1 MIEGHGDDMYRYGSA
16 PKTNFSSNIYSHA
29 DLSGLTSHL
38 AGRLGVIGS
47 YPEPEAYS
55 LERAVA
61 RHCNIP
67 PENVMVTS
75 GATEAIYLTAQTFR
89 GTEAAVLQPT
99 FREYADACTIHG
111 CHVTSFYTLPAADC
125 DYRLP
130 HNIRMCWICN
140 PNNPTGTVLDKEHVL
155 NLIGNNSEVLFVFD
169 QSYEDFTLRPLL
181 SAAETLAFDNV
192 LLLHSMTKRYCVPGI
207 RLGFI
212 TGNDGLLSRL
222 RSNRMPWSVN
232 AVAIEAGL
240 YLLEH
245 GVDNIPPLESRLLEA
260 QRLRSK
266 LNALGAL
273 EAWNTDTHFM
283 LVQLRTGRAS
293 ALKDYLMHNHGLLI
307 RDASNF
313 EGLDDRFFRIA
324 AQDPDENDTLVQ
336 AVADWL
342 ME

>member
-1 MIEGHGDDMYRYGSA
+1 MIEGHGDDIYRYGDA

-29 DLSGLTSHL
+29 DLSGLKAHL
-38 AGRLGVIGS
+38 AHCLDVIGR

-61 RHCNIP
+61 RHCDIP

-99 FREYADACTIHG
+99 FREYADACTMHG
-111 CHVTSFYTLPAADC
+111 CHVTSLYRLPAADS

-130 HNIRMCWICN
+130 HSIRMCWICN
-140 PNNPTGTVLDKEHVL
+140 PNNPTGTVLDKDYVL
-155 NLIGNNSEVLFVFD
+155 NLIACNSEVLFVFD

-181 SAAETLAFDNV
+181 SSAEALEFDNV
-192 LLLHSMTKRYCVPGI
+192 LLLHSMTKRYCIPGI
-207 RLGFI
+207 RLGYI
-212 TGNDGLLSRL
+212 TGSDGLLSRL
-222 RSNRMPWSVN
+222 RTNRMPWSIN

-240 YLLEH
+240 YLLDS
-245 GVDNIPPLESRLLEA
+245 GIGSMPPLENLLSEA
-260 QRLRSK
+260 LRLRSK

-293 ALKDYLMHNHGLLI
+293 ALKDSLMRKHGLLI

-324 AQDPDENDTLVQ
+324 AQNPDENDALVQ
-336 AVADWL
+336 AIADWL

>member
-67 PENVMVTS
+67 PKNVMVTS

-111 CHVTSFYTLPAADC
+111 CHVTSLYTLPAADC

-140 PNNPTGTVLDKEHVL
+140 PNNPTGTVLDKEYVL

-181 SAAETLAFDNV
+181 SAAETLVFDNV
-192 LLLHSMTKRYCVPGI
+192 LLLHSMTKKYCVPGI

-273 EAWNTDTHFM
+273 EAWSTDTHFM
-283 LVQLRTGRAS
+283 LVQLRTGHAS
-293 ALKDYLMHNHGLLI
+293 ALKDYLMHNHSLLI

-313 EGLDDRFFRIA
+313 EGLDERFFRIA
-324 AQDPDENDTLVQ
+324 AQDPDENDALVQ